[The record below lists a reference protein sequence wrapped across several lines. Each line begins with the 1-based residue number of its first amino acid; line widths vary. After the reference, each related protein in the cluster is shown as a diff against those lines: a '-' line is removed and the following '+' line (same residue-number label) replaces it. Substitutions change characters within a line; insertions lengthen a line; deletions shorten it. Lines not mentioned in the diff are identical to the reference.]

1 MSRLL
6 VVVTR
11 DGALDGVL
19 ADVCEVRDGVR
30 VFLRGATEVLRA
42 PEGLALVVRSVPAQ
56 RLSGHDL
63 PSPQEESLPCTLC

>member
-6 VVVTR
+6 VVVAR

-30 VFLRGATEVLRA
+30 VFLRGTQEVLRA
-42 PEGLALVVRSVPAQ
+42 PADLPVVVRRVP
-56 RLSGHDL
+56 RPRPI
-63 PSPQEESLPCTLC
+63 PSSRVEQV

>member
-6 VVVTR
+6 VVLER

-30 VFLRGATEVLRA
+30 VFLRGDNEVLRA
-42 PEGLALVVRSVPAQ
+42 PEDVPLVVRS
-56 RLSGHDL
+56 L
-63 PSPQEESLPCTLC
+63 PSQRQRQEMSLPARTFRAASR